1 MTMTRKSIAII
12 FDTETCDR
20 PPNKND
26 FVQLSSVMFVEGDTT
41 TAAVFD
47 ELAKPNIPIT
57 QGAYEVHGIGEEQV
71 ADKESSETVAGRWWK
86 HVLEF
91 AERHEGD
98 IYLVGHNI
106 VRFDVPIVAQHL
118 ADLPT
123 VKMID
128 TLWAARRL
136 DPIAGNHRLSHL
148 VGERYVLDTE
158 LPKQAHDGLA
168 DCWMVGLLLNHYLDH
183 TKMGLSE
190 FAEWLAAPQILKT
203 VPFGKYKGMPF
214 STLRPGSLKWFTQT
228 DMDPDIRYT
237 ALHLLGGFRG

>member
-1 MTMTRKSIAII
+1 MTRKSIAII
-12 FDTETCDR
+12 FDTETCDK

-26 FVQLSSVMFVEGDTT
+26 FVQLSSVMYVEGDTA

-57 QGAYEVHGIGEEQV
+57 QGAYEVHGIGEEKV
-71 ADKESSETVAGRWWK
+71 ANKPPSSSVAERWWN
-86 HVLEF
+86 HVLDF
-91 AERHEGD
+91 AEKHQGD
-98 IYLVGHNI
+98 VYLIGHNI
-106 VRFDVPIVAQHL
+106 VRFDVPLVAQHL
-118 ADLPT
+118 PALPRF
-123 VKMID
+123 KMVD

-168 DCWMVGLLLNHYLDH
+168 DCWMVGLLLNHYLAMTSMD
-183 TKMGLSE
+183 LAS
-190 FAEWLAAPQILKT
+190 FAEWLSAPQMLKT

-214 STLRPGSLKWFTQT
+214 STLRPGSLRWFTQS
-228 DMDPDIRYT
+228 DMDPDIRFT
-237 ALHLLGGFRG
+237 ALQLLGAHG

>member
-1 MTMTRKSIAII
+1 MTRKSIAII

-26 FVQLSSVMFVEGDTT
+26 FVQLSSVMFVEGDTA

-57 QGAYEVHGIGEEQV
+57 QGAYEVHGIGEE
-71 ADKESSETVAGRWWK
+71 KVAGKPPSSSVAEKWWQY
-86 HVLEF
+86 VTEF
-91 AERHEGD
+91 TERHQGD
-98 IYLVGHNI
+98 VYLIGHNI
-106 VRFDVPIVAQHL
+106 VRFDVPLVAQHL
-118 ADLPT
+118 PHLPR
-123 VKMID
+123 VKMVD

-168 DCWMVGLLLNHYLDH
+168 DCWMVGLLLNHYLTMTSMD
-183 TKMGLSE
+183 LAS
-190 FAEWLAAPQILKT
+190 FAEWLSAPQMLKT

-214 STLRPGSLKWFTQT
+214 STLRPGSLRWFTQT
-228 DMDPDIRYT
+228 DMDPDIRFT
-237 ALHLLGGFRG
+237 ALQLLGAHG